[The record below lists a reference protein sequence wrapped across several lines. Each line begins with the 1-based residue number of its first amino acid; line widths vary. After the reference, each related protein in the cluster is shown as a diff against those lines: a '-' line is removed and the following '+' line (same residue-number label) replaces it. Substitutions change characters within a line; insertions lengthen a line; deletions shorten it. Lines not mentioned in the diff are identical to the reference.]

1 MPAKAAFRLNSGTVE
16 DPRRRGVGVGIVA
29 VGELVGLGLGAG
41 LAGVAIGLVE
51 VGSGL
56 AGDVGS
62 ALGEGLGEG
71 VGLGAGFTVTVA
83 EAASSSEA
91 TPLPGVESTS
101 F

>member
-1 MPAKAAFRLNSGTVE
+1 MSAEELEAL
-16 DPRRRGVGVGIVA
+16 GVGLDVVGDGVA
-29 VGELVGLGLGAG
+29 GLDVEGVGELVGA
-41 LAGVAIGLVE
+41 AVGLVGVGCVGAAVGL
-51 VGSGL
+51 VGS
-56 AGDVGS
+56 GDVGS

>member
-1 MPAKAAFRLNSGTVE
+1 MAGLDVE
-16 DPRRRGVGVGIVA
+16 GD
-29 VGELVGLGLGAG
+29 GELVG
-41 LAGVAIGLVE
+41 VAVGLV
-51 VGSGL
+51 GS
-56 AGDVGS
+56 GDVGS
-62 ALGEGLGEG
+62 ALGVGLGEG

>member
-1 MPAKAAFRLNSGTVE
+1 MR
-16 DPRRRGVGVGIVA
+16 VA
-29 VGELVGLGLGAG
+29 V
-41 LAGVAIGLVE
+41 GLVE

-56 AGDVGS
+56 AGAGDVGS